1 MVKNPTVL
9 TDAAHAD
16 WAEYKRLTER
26 DGWRYERATVI
37 WGKAYW
43 WLRRGMSE
51 WKLVASPL
59 RDVTDADL
67 LDLARELG
75 LPVDEPS

>member
-16 WAEYKRLTER
+16 WAEYKRLTEQ

-37 WGKAYW
+37 WGKSYW
-43 WLRRGMSE
+43 WLRRGLAMR
-51 WKLVASPL
+51 LLASPL
-59 RDVTDADL
+59 RGVTEGAL
-67 LDLARELG
+67 LDMARDLG
-75 LPVDEPS
+75 LPVDAPS